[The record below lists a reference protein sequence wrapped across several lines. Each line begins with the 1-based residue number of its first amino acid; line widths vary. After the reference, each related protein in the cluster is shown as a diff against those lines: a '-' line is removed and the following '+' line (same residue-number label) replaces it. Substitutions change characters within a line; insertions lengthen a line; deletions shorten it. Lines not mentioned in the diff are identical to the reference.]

1 MLFGERL
8 TAVRKRKKISQ
19 DELAKAIGVH
29 APVIG
34 RYERN
39 EVKPSIDTATAL
51 ANTLEVSLDYLVG
64 NTDLVLDN
72 DIIKRITDI
81 QKLND
86 IDKNDALKLID
97 MFLRDTKTRKAY
109 AS

>member
-34 RYERN
+34 RYERG

-64 NTDLVLDN
+64 NTDILLDN

-86 IDKNDALKLID
+86 SDKNDALKLID

>member
-1 MLFGERL
+1 LWFWGDSAEKKNGIIVFYVVGRL
-8 TAVRKRKKISQ
+8 RHTEQ
-19 DELAKAIGVH
+19 W
-29 APVIG
+29 
-34 RYERN
+34 RYRN
-39 EVKPSIDTATAL
+39 TNSGK
-51 ANTLEVSLDYLVG
+51 NTLEVSLDYLVG

-86 IDKNDALKLID
+86 LDKNDALKLID
-97 MFLRDTKTRKAY
+97 MFLTDTKTRKAY